1 MCFSM
6 CFHGEIYVR
15 SKRVS
20 KLCKITTSI
29 EEIRL
34 TKPFME
40 SNSVKNSTTDL
51 FYLNLNLY
59 LNSETES
66 YQVIT
71 FAILL

>member
-1 MCFSM
+1 
-6 CFHGEIYVR
+6 
-15 SKRVS
+15 
-20 KLCKITTSI
+20 
-29 EEIRL
+29 
-34 TKPFME
+34 ME

-59 LNSETES
+59 LNSESES